1 MNKISNGTPAPA
13 LVDAYIK
20 EIAKAYGVP
29 WAGADEPGVPDS
41 KGEASKVRGCPF
53 KQSSLK
59 YQFNPL

>member
-29 WAGADEPGVPDS
+29 WADADKLDVPELN
-41 KGEASKVRGCPF
+41 GGASKVRGRSF
-53 KQSSLK
+53 K
-59 YQFNPL
+59 

>member
-29 WAGADEPGVPDS
+29 WAGADELGVPELN
-41 KGEASKVRGCPF
+41 GEASKVRGRPF
-53 KQSSLK
+53 KQSFLK
-59 YQFNPL
+59 HQFNSF